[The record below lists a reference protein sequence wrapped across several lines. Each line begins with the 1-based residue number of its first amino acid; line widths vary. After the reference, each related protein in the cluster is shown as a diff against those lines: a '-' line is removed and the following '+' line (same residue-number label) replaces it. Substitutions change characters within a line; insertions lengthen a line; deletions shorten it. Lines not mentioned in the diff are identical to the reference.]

1 MLEYRVPGSRLS
13 YSCTTMS
20 GMAGRRKR
28 SISMPPD
35 LDARIED
42 AAKAGGVTY
51 SAWLAA
57 AARKEF
63 VLQEGLQGV
72 AEFERTSGAFSE
84 AELAEGEA
92 WASDAINRSRQT
104 GAAPRRSA

>member
-1 MLEYRVPGSRLS
+1 
-13 YSCTTMS
+13 MS
-20 GMAGRRKR
+20 GVAGRRKR

-35 LDARIED
+35 LDAQIED

-51 SAWLAA
+51 RAWLAA

-72 AEFERTSGAFSE
+72 AEFEGKNGAFTE
-84 AELAEGEA
+84 AELVEAEA
-92 WASDAINRSRQT
+92 WALDAINRSRRT
-104 GAAPRRSA
+104 GAAAPRSA

>member
-1 MLEYRVPGSRLS
+1 MTPSCRLESLS

-20 GMAGRRKR
+20 PVAGRKKR

-35 LDARIED
+35 LDARIQH
-42 AAKAGGVTY
+42 AAEAGGVTY

-63 VLQEGLQGV
+63 LLQDGLEGV
-72 AEFERTSGAFSE
+72 AEFERANGPFTDT
-84 AELAEGEA
+84 ELAEADA
-92 WASDAINRSRQT
+92 WAAEAVERSRRT
-104 GAAPRRSA
+104 GTASRRTA

>member
-1 MLEYRVPGSRLS
+1 
-13 YSCTTMS
+13 MS
-20 GMAGRRKR
+20 GVAGRKKR

-35 LDARIED
+35 LDAQIEE

-63 VLQEGLQGV
+63 LLQDGLEGV
-72 AEFERTSGAFSE
+72 AEFERASGAFTDT
-84 AELAEGEA
+84 ELADAEA
-92 WASDAINRSRQT
+92 WAADAVNRSHRT
-104 GAAPRRSA
+104 GAASRRTA